1 MGEKN
6 DTYYIKLQGKAN
18 IPVALHIGHNFKITA
33 DCSIVSE
40 QRSDNEDGT
49 YAVTY
54 KAVPVTVEIEKDNG
68 EVIKAADPRK
78 NSVKFRNYLRK
89 LYFDDG
95 CVEDFDRVY
104 DSVIDESMAI
114 MPHLFRE
121 ALKRLNR

>member
-1 MGEKN
+1 
-6 DTYYIKLQGKAN
+6 
-18 IPVALHIGHNFKITA
+18 
-33 DCSIVSE
+33 
-40 QRSDNEDGT
+40 
-49 YAVTY
+49 
-54 KAVPVTVEIEKDNG
+54 VTVEIEKDNG